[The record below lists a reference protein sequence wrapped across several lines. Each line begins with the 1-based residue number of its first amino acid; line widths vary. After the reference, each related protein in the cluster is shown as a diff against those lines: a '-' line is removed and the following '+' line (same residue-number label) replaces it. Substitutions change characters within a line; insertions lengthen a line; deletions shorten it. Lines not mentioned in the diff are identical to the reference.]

1 MTRVLFRWER
11 KPSQPVA
18 ERLRRSVRRVLRRLD
33 VHDVEIHV
41 LITGDDR
48 VRELN
53 RSYRQVDAPTDVLSF
68 PGGED
73 LPTGGRW
80 LGEIIVSLD
89 TARRQAAE
97 LGHGEV
103 EELEELMLHG
113 VLHLLGY
120 DHEQDGG
127 EMNELELTLRGE
139 LGR

>member
-1 MTRVLFRWER
+1 MIRVLFRWER
-11 KPSQPVA
+11 KPSQPAA
-18 ERLRRSVRRVLRRLD
+18 ERLRQSVRRVLGRLD
-33 VHDVEIHV
+33 VHDVEVHV

-68 PGGED
+68 PGGEE

-103 EELEELMLHG
+103 DELEELMLHG

-139 LGR
+139 LER

>member
-1 MTRVLFRWER
+1 VTRVLFRWER

-18 ERLRRSVRRVLRRLD
+18 ERLRRSVRRVLRRLG